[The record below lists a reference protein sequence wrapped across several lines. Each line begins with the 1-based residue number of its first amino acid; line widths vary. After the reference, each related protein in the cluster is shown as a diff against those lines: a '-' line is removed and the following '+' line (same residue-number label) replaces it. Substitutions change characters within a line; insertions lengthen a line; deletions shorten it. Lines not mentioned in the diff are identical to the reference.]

1 MQAAVNIPFVV
12 TGCGGRVV
20 YALHTHI
27 HIYIYTRIGSN
38 GVAAIPAT
46 GSRGLFS
53 YQGRRI
59 ERAGVTYSFPPPRV
73 VVVTTS

>member
-1 MQAAVNIPFVV
+1 MRYI
-12 TGCGGRVV
+12 
-20 YALHTHI
+20 HTYI
-27 HIYIYTRIGSN
+27 YIYIYTRIGSN